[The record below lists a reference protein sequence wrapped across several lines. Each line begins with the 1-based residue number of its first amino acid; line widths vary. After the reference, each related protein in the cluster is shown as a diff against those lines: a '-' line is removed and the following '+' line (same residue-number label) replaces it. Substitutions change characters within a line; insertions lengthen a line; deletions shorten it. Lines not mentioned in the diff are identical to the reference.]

1 MHAPAT
7 PLYPRAPLY
16 FLLLLGVAFAGF
28 YPSFFGRL
36 AEAKWQHHFH
46 GFTAT
51 AWVLLLIGQ
60 TWLIRTHRRR
70 LHRTVGK
77 LSVVLALAFV
87 VSGAIIVQ
95 DMLTRDSPF
104 ARLFGPRLAFADIS
118 SIVFFGFAYGAAILH
133 RGNKALHARWM
144 AATALPLLPPALA
157 RVIGGYL
164 MTQPS
169 FDLAFHLSF
178 VATHLLVIALLV
190 HDWRSG
196 KVHAPYVVLL
206 VVLALQQ
213 ISFDLSLKVPAW
225 EAVVKAIAATG
236 PVH

>member
-1 MHAPAT
+1 MQSQAA

-16 FLLLLGVAFAGF
+16 FMLLLGVAFAGF

-36 AEAKWQHHFH
+36 AQARWQHHFH
-46 GFTAT
+46 GFAAT

-60 TWLIRTHRRR
+60 TWLIRSGRRR

-87 VSGAIIVQ
+87 VSGALIVQ

-118 SIVFFGFAYGAAILH
+118 SIVFFGFAYGAAIQH
-133 RGNKALHARWM
+133 RGEKALHARWM

-164 MTQPS
+164 MSHPS
-169 FDLAFHLSF
+169 FELAFHLSF
-178 VATHLLVIALLV
+178 VVTHLLVIALLV
-190 HDWRSG
+190 HDWRGG
-196 KVHAPYVVLL
+196 KVRAPYIVLL
-206 VVLALQQ
+206 LVLALQQ
-213 ISFDLSLKVPAW
+213 VSFDLSLKVPAW
-225 EAVVKAIAATG
+225 RAVVDVIAASSHT
-236 PVH
+236 H